1 MFCATLRFNLD
12 PFNDHCDD
20 ELWSVLENVN
30 LKSTVRDMPLGLL
43 TEISENGENLSV
55 GQRQLIW

>member
-12 PFNDHCDD
+12 PFNEHSDD
-20 ELWSVLENVN
+20 DLWSVLENVN

-43 TEISENGENLSV
+43 AEISENGENLSV